1 MYEEKKSPLSTEDG
15 AAASARNASVVAVG
29 NQKGGVCKSTVTVN
43 LAASL
48 GALGRRCLVIDLDAN
63 CGATRSLGVPTT
75 WMGTFE
81 ALLGTEDA
89 DELVLRNDPDEEI
102 MLPPGVDLLP
112 GNRKLEEIDRVF
124 RERREN
130 KFKDPTDALRR
141 PLELLS
147 PLYDYIFLDTAPN
160 AASPT
165 IAAYK
170 SAQWFV
176 LSMTP
181 EKLAYEALIDAL
193 TDILAVRDSG
203 NPNLCLLGVV
213 LSQIDRRTTLAER
226 YINRIRQEFGNA
238 GQQGAFETTISRSVA
253 VSKANEVGK
262 VLREHDIK
270 HKVSKQ
276 FDELAL
282 EVEQRIAGINE
293 VVEPGS
299 GGEESVVEL
308 TPHQPP
314 VDVAVEVATDVSEG
328 EAANA

>member
-1 MYEEKKSPLSTEDG
+1 MRNEKKSPLDTDG
-15 AAASARNASVVAVG
+15 EAFASARDASVVAVG

-81 ALLGTEDA
+81 ALLGTEQA
-89 DELVLRNDPDEEI
+89 DQLVLRNDPDEDI
-102 MLPPGVDLLP
+102 LLPPGVDLLP
-112 GNRKLEEIDRVF
+112 GNRKLEDIDRVF

-130 KFKDPTDALRR
+130 KFMDPTDTLRR
-141 PLELLS
+141 PLELLG
-147 PLYDYIFLDTAPN
+147 PHYDYIFLDTAPN

-213 LSQIDRRTTLAER
+213 LSQIDRRTTLADR
-226 YINRIRQEFGNA
+226 YISRIRQEFGNA

-253 VSKANEVGK
+253 VSRANEVGK
-262 VLREHDIK
+262 VIREFAPK
-270 HKVSKQ
+270 HKVSLQ
-276 FDELAL
+276 FDKLAR
-282 EVEQRIAGINE
+282 EVEQRIAG
-293 VVEPGS
+293 VTGTADRPG
-299 GGEESVVEL
+299 GGGESVVEL
-308 TPHQPP
+308 VPTEPQQPP
-314 VDVAVEVATDVSEG
+314 VRSTPGELTEG